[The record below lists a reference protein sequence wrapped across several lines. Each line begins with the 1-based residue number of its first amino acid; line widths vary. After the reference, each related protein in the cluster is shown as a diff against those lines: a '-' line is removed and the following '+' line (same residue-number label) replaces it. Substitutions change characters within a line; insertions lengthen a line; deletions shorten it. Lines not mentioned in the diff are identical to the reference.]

1 MSNVIIFTIIEENK
15 IVIMDNYIAVLKKY
29 SDFESTSSRKEYWMF
44 VLFNIIFSSIT
55 VLINPNLSALY
66 SLLIFIPALAV
77 TVRRLHDVGKSGWMM
92 LIAFI
97 PFGVIWLLILLLQK
111 GDSDQVLNAN
121 ISSSNQQSNKDESS
135 EINNTNY
142 SNVVDAKINEE
153 VVVEDKPV
161 TDVGSTN
168 LDLNLLGNEFDQV
181 IIDWLAEEFKNQ
193 DNIDLREDPKA
204 LQRLKEA
211 AEKAKVE
218 LSSSAQT
225 EINLP
230 YITATASGPKHLVR
244 TLTKLQFE
252 QLANILIQDLKDTP
266 VIDDVEDS
274 EITLE
279 DGFS

>member
-1 MSNVIIFTIIEENK
+1 MVMSNVIIFTIIEENK
-15 IVIMDNYIAVLKKY
+15 IVIMDNYISVLKKY

-252 QLANILIQDLKDTP
+252 QLANILIQDLKDKP
-266 VIDDVEDS
+266 VIEDS

>member
-1 MSNVIIFTIIEENK
+1 
-15 IVIMDNYIAVLKKY
+15 MDNYIAVLKKY
-29 SDFESTSSRKEYWMF
+29 SDFESKSSRKEYWMF
-44 VLFNIIFSSIT
+44 VLFNIIFSSVTAFIS
-55 VLINPNLSALY
+55 PNASALY
-66 SLLIFIPALAV
+66 YLIILLPSLAV

-97 PFGVIWLLILLLQK
+97 PLIGVIWLLILLLQK
-111 GDSDQVLNAN
+111 GDSYPILSAN
-121 ISSSNQQSNKDESS
+121 ISSSNQQSNEDVSS

-153 VVVEDKPV
+153 VVVEGKPV
-161 TDVGSTN
+161 NDVGSTN

-193 DNIDLREDPKA
+193 ENIDLREDPKA
-204 LQRLKEA
+204 LQRLKETA
-211 AEKAKVE
+211 AQAKLE
-218 LSSSAQT
+218 LSSSTQT

-252 QLANILIQDLKDTP
+252 QLANILIQDLKYKAKP
-266 VIDDVEDS
+266 NSNDDVEDS

>member
-1 MSNVIIFTIIEENK
+1 
-15 IVIMDNYIAVLKKY
+15 
-29 SDFESTSSRKEYWMF
+29 MF

-252 QLANILIQDLKDTP
+252 QLANILIQDHKDKP
-266 VIDDVEDS
+266 VIEDS

>member
-1 MSNVIIFTIIEENK
+1 
-15 IVIMDNYIAVLKKY
+15 MDNYIAVLKKY

-55 VLINPNLSALY
+55 VLINPNLYALY

-230 YITATASGPKHLVR
+230 YITATVSGPKHLVR

-252 QLANILIQDLKDTP
+252 QLANILIQDLKDKP
-266 VIDDVEDS
+266 VIEDS